1 MASGSHVTCLIG
13 DGGLGF
19 DPAELRVAVDEGLN
33 VTFVVWNNAAF
44 REIAEAMTAAQT
56 RVIGCAPSPFD
67 MRHLAAACGLDF
79 ARVDQDPAALALALK
94 TLAPGPRLI
103 EVQAR

>member
-1 MASGSHVTCLIG
+1 
-13 DGGLGF
+13 
-19 DPAELRVAVDEGLN
+19 
-33 VTFVVWNNAAF
+33 
-44 REIAEAMTAAQT
+44 
-56 RVIGCAPSPFD
+56 